1 LHSFN
6 VISTQGR
13 DPRKAAC
20 DALRVNRGKKMF
32 EAAWAGV
39 RKYGASTG
47 VKDALAQA
55 SETKFPREALA
66 AYAEHMA
73 SFPKLS

>member
-1 LHSFN
+1 
-6 VISTQGR
+6 
-13 DPRKAAC
+13 
-20 DALRVNRGKKMF
+20 
-32 EAAWAGV
+32 V

-55 SETKFPREALA
+55 RETMFPREALA